1 MKFVYTRLLVDQAD
15 FDACRDFYKNILGFK
30 VKWGETDPSYTSF
43 DTGETTISL
52 NAYWIVADAL
62 GLVANPPKSDRAA
75 LIFEVEDVDAKY
87 EALKAQGVIFIHT
100 PTDHTDWGIRAAHFR
115 DPAGN
120 LIEINKPLAH

>member
-1 MKFVYTRLLVDQAD
+1 MKFAYTRLLVDQAD
-15 FDACRDFYKNILGFK
+15 FDACRDFYKDKLGFK
-30 VKWGETDPSYTSF
+30 VTWGETDPSYTSF

-52 NAYWIVADAL
+52 NAYWIMGDAI
-62 GLVANPPKSDRAA
+62 GLPPNPPKNDRVA
-75 LIFEVEDVDAKY
+75 LIFEVDDVDAKFG
-87 EALKAQGVIFIHT
+87 ELKAQGVAFIHT